1 MRAFTSKCV
10 SGYVSD
16 TCGRIFGLIWR
27 LIFKILNNPILM
39 KLLMR
44 LGWINFLVEL
54 LGIFQI
60 QLLLYINNLE
70 MSLDGRNQ
78 YNNFWFSS

>member
-1 MRAFTSKCV
+1 MRAFTSKRV

-16 TCGRIFGLIWR
+16 TCGRIFCLIWR
-27 LIFKILNNPILM
+27 SIFKILNNPILM

-54 LGIFQI
+54 LGIF
-60 QLLLYINNLE
+60 
-70 MSLDGRNQ
+70 
-78 YNNFWFSS
+78 FSRYSYSGI